1 MQPSS
6 QIHRGFLVY
15 SFEWIP
21 VGQLVGRGR
30 EGGKKRGRWKEKME
44 REKKKESYINCKK
57 CPSSRGCCSSMA
69 WKE

>member
-30 EGGKKRGRWKEKME
+30 DGVKKRGRWKEKME
-44 REKKKESYINCKK
+44 REKKKRAI
-57 CPSSRGCCSSMA
+57 
-69 WKE
+69 